1 MTIEQ
6 CIKPEL
12 NIRANHAIQISDWEH
27 INQAHSLMHLER
39 LSAGGN
45 IRDKS
50 PEDLSALITGGGQ
63 LWAWMEE
70 RTILSV
76 CTLEPKAGRLP
87 WWYIN
92 NGITHPEHRGRGISG
107 QLVESAVNANAQT
120 DAGFIVLYVRQDLFE
135 RLGFT
140 EVSINELT
148 HIDNQIADV
157 IRKKLRPE
165 KETHIFIKLAKSTS
179 QRAQNMWKP
188 QLPESGGMGL
198 VGFENI
204 L

>member
-12 NIRANHAIQISDWEH
+12 NIRVNHAIQISDWEG
-27 INQAHSLMHLER
+27 INQAHSLMRMER

-50 PEDLSALITGGGQ
+50 PEDLAALISGGGQ
-63 LWAWMEE
+63 LWTLIEE

-76 CTLEPKAGRLP
+76 CTLEPKTGRLP

-92 NGITHPEHRGRGISG
+92 NGITHPEHRGRGLSG
-107 QLVESAVNANAQT
+107 QLVESVVHANAQT
-120 DAGFIVLYVRQDLFE
+120 DTGFIVLYVRQNLFE

-140 EVSINELT
+140 EVS
-148 HIDNQIADV
+148 V
-157 IRKKLRPE
+157 
-165 KETHIFIKLAKSTS
+165 
-179 QRAQNMWKP
+179 
-188 QLPESGGMGL
+188 
-198 VGFENI
+198 
-204 L
+204 